1 MRDLDTELHEQYE
14 QAEDEARGAQL
25 VQATIAD
32 RVDDAVTAKLR
43 AWRLA
48 ANETDPII

>member
-1 MRDLDTELHEQYE
+1 MATTPDAELHEQYE

-32 RVDDAVTAKLR
+32 RVDDVITAKLR
-43 AWRLA
+43 EWMHG
-48 ANETDPII
+48 NDIIV

>member
-1 MRDLDTELHEQYE
+1 MRDLDAELHEQYE
-14 QAEDEARGAQL
+14 TQFDAEHGAQL

-43 AWRLA
+43 EWMHG
-48 ANETDPII
+48 NDIIV